1 MIMRRKSRDSGANEI
16 ERKSPLL
23 IPPVFFTLCI
33 VILIVG
39 TGLSIYRN
47 IQEKTAGEKV
57 ISIEAEGF
65 GSFVEE
71 SGIAGAEFSYDGT
84 ETQNLIKELQDNG
97 YIVKATKDGY
107 SMAGLPGL
115 LEYALDMLEGY
126 GAEISYSGSMRPD
139 SKRSEASAAAL
150 AVKDA
155 LNGISAIA
163 EGSGLAID
171 RITSIRLVDTSHKGL
186 RTEASVIVTCD
197 AYPES

>member
-1 MIMRRKSRDSGANEI
+1 MRRKSRDIGASEI
-16 ERKSPLL
+16 ERKSSLL
-23 IPPVFFTLCI
+23 IPPVFFTLCM
-33 VILIVG
+33 VILLVG

-47 IQEKTAGEKV
+47 IQERATGEDV

-65 GSFVEE
+65 GSIVEE

-84 ETQNLIKELQDNG
+84 EVQNLIKELQDNG
-97 YIVKATKDGY
+97 YIVEKTKDGY

-115 LEYALDMLEGY
+115 LEYALEILEQH
-126 GAEISYSGSMRPD
+126 GAEISYSGAMRSD

-155 LNGISAIA
+155 MNGISAIA

-171 RITSIRLVDTSHKGL
+171 RITSIRLVDTSHDGL
-186 RTEASVIVTCD
+186 RTDASVIVTCD
-197 AYPES
+197 SYPES

>member
-1 MIMRRKSRDSGANEI
+1 MRRKSRDSGTNEI
-16 ERKSPLL
+16 ERKSSLL
-23 IPPVFFTLCI
+23 IPPVFFTLCM
-33 VILIVG
+33 VILLVG

-47 IQEKTAGEKV
+47 IQERVTGKNV

-84 ETQNLIKELQDNG
+84 EPQNLIKELQDNG
-97 YIVKATKDGY
+97 YIVETTEDGY

-115 LEYALDMLEGY
+115 LEYALNILEGY
-126 GAEISYSGSMRPD
+126 GAEISYSGVMRSD

-155 LNGISAIA
+155 LNGINAIA

-171 RITSIRLVDTSHKGL
+171 RITSIRLVDTSHEGL
-186 RTEASVIVTCD
+186 KTDTSVIVTCD

>member
-1 MIMRRKSRDSGANEI
+1 MIMRRKSRDSSANEI
-16 ERKSPLL
+16 DRKSSFL
-23 IPPVFFTLCI
+23 IPPVFFTLCM
-33 VILIVG
+33 VILLVG

-47 IQEKTAGEKV
+47 IQERAAGENV

-71 SGIAGAEFSYDGT
+71 SGITGAEFSYDGT
-84 ETQNLIKELQDNG
+84 EIQNLIKELQDNG
-97 YIVKATKDGY
+97 YIVEATKDGY

-115 LEYALDMLEGY
+115 LEYALDILEGY

-155 LNGISAIA
+155 LNGISIIA

-171 RITSIRLVDTSHKGL
+171 RITSIRLVDTSHEGL
-186 RTEASVIVTCD
+186 RTDASVIVACD